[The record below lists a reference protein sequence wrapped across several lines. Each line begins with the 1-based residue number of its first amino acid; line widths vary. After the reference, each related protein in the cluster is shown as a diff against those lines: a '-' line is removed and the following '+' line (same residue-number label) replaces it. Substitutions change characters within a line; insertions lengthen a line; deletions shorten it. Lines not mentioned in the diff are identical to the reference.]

1 MVLGFFRSIV
11 SIFKWLTLS
20 TTLDLF
26 ENQAQAQLYV
36 TSKKGKMISRKQRRK
51 TK

>member
-1 MVLGFFRSIV
+1 MVLGFFRFFV
-11 SIFKWLTLS
+11 SIFKWLGLS
-20 TTLDLF
+20 TSLALF
-26 ENQAQAQLYV
+26 ENQAQAQLCE